1 MVTHLLSD
9 RIKKFLDY
17 EPTQEQ
23 RSLMEQLS
31 SFVLEGGDDSLF
43 LLKGY
48 AGTGKTSVIGCLVK
62 ALEELGY
69 KTILLAPTGRAAKVF
84 GLYAAYAAFTVH
96 KVIYRQKMFTA
107 DYEGFQ
113 VASNLHKNTL
123 FIVDEASMISTLS
136 GDSVTVGSGNLLS
149 DLIEYVYSGEH
160 CRLILCGDT
169 AQLPPIGQAD
179 SRAMSEEELATYALT
194 VFSFELKQVARQ
206 KNDSGILDNATRLRR
221 DMEQELIPVPKI
233 RTRGYEDIQYV
244 SGVDMV
250 ELLSSVYD
258 RDGMDEAVVITR
270 SNKRANLFN
279 QGIRSRILY
288 REEELSAGD
297 LLLVAKNNYFWSEQY
312 KEIDFVAN
320 GDIARVVRVSNTV
333 EMYGFRFA
341 DVSLF
346 FPDYEVE
353 MDVKVLLD
361 TLMADTPALSTEQNQ
376 RLFLSVY
383 EDYADLHTK
392 QQKMRAIK
400 KDPYFNALQVKY
412 GYAGTCHKAQG
423 GQWKNVFVDMGVL
436 SPEAVGKDF
445 YRWLYTA
452 MTRATDRLY
461 LMNVGN
467 DFRPDDE
474 REEW

>member
-84 GLYAAYAAFTVH
+84 GLYAAHAAFTVH

-113 VASNLHKNTL
+113 VAPNLHKNTL

-258 RDGMDEAVVITR
+258 RDGMDEAVFITR

-412 GYAGTCHKAQG
+412 GYAVTCHKAQG